1 MGRGCLATMNHH
13 CNRYT
18 PAAGISRRSWLTRM
32 TGGLGA
38 LALGDL
44 LSGKAGASLAGMPHL
59 PAKAK
64 RIIFLTMTGGM
75 SHLESF
81 DYKPELKKRQNEP
94 MPSSVMAGKKP
105 LGMSANQS
113 FFPLVA
119 SKPEFTQHGQSG
131 AWISAAFPHLAKVA
145 DDLTFVKSM
154 FSEAVNHD
162 PALTFLQT
170 GAPLPGRP
178 SIGAWLDYGLGSI
191 NKDLP
196 AFITLTSNRPVDQPL
211 SSRLWDSGFL
221 PSRYSGVQ
229 FRSGADPVLYLSD
242 PQGLPREST
251 RRMLDSLKD
260 LHTMQRAAD
269 GDAVI
274 DSKIEQFEMAYRMQS
289 AVPDATDISKE
300 PQHILDLYGEDVN
313 KPGSFAKNC
322 LLARRLAE
330 RDVRY
335 IQLFHPGWD
344 HHGSLPMGFE
354 IGGKEVDQAA
364 AALITDLKQRDML
377 KDTLV
382 VFGSEFGRTS
392 YSQGGINKK
401 SGNYGR
407 EHHRDCFTFWMA
419 GGGIKPG
426 ISYGNTCEFGFR
438 IAENPVHMNDF
449 HATLLHLMGID
460 HERFTHRYQGR
471 DFRLTDVAGEV
482 VKGILA

>member
-1 MGRGCLATMNHH
+1 MSH
-13 CNRYT
+13 CHRYT
-18 PAAGISRRSWLTRM
+18 PAAGISRRAWLTRM

-38 LALGDL
+38 IAMADL
-44 LSGKAGASLAGMPHL
+44 LSGQAQASLAGLPHY

-81 DYKPELKKRQNEP
+81 DHKPELNRLQGEQIP
-94 MPSSVMAGKKP
+94 TSVMAGKKP
-105 LGMSANQS
+105 LGMSSKQS
-113 FFPLVA
+113 SFPLVGSSTA
-119 SKPEFTQHGQSG
+119 FAQHGQSG
-131 AWISAAFPHLAKVA
+131 AWISASFPHLAKVA
-145 DDLTFVKSM
+145 DDLTFVKSL
-154 FSEAVNHD
+154 FSDAVNHD
-162 PALTFLQT
+162 PALAFLQT
-170 GAPLPGRP
+170 GAQLPGRP

-196 AFITLTSNRPVDQPL
+196 SFITLTSNRPVDQPL
-211 SSRLWDSGFL
+211 SSRMWDSGFL
-221 PSRYSGVQ
+221 PSRYAGVQ
-229 FRSGADPVLYLSD
+229 FRSGNDPVLYLSD
-242 PQGLPREST
+242 PQGVPRDAT

-260 LHTMQRAAD
+260 LHEMERASD

-289 AVPDATDISKE
+289 AVPEATDISKE

-344 HHGSLPMGFE
+344 HHGSLPEGFK
-354 IGGKEVDQAA
+354 IGGAEVDRAA

-401 SGNYGR
+401 TGNYGR

-438 IAENPVHMNDF
+438 VAGNPVSMHDF
-449 HATLLHLMGID
+449 HATVLHLMGID

-471 DFRLTDVAGEV
+471 DFRLTDVSGKV
-482 VKGILA
+482 VQGILA

>member
-1 MGRGCLATMNHH
+1 MSSSPSRPGL
-13 CNRYT
+13 
-18 PAAGISRRSWLTRM
+18 SRRACLTRL

-38 LALGDL
+38 IALADL
-44 LSGKAGASLAGMPHL
+44 LSGPARAARPGLPHF

-64 RIIFLTMTGGM
+64 RIIFLTMTGGL

-81 DYKPELKKRQNEP
+81 DYKPELRQRQGQP
-94 MPSSVMAGKKP
+94 IPPSALAGKPP
-105 LGMSANQS
+105 LGMSSQQS
-113 FFPLVA
+113 TFPLVGGHVPFA
-119 SKPEFTQHGQSG
+119 QRGQSG
-131 AWISAAFPHLAKVA
+131 AWISDSFPHLAKVA
-145 DDLTFVKSM
+145 DDLTFLKSL
-154 FSEAVNHD
+154 SSDAVNHD
-162 PALTFLQT
+162 PALAFLQT
-170 GAPLPGRP
+170 GAQLSGRP
-178 SIGAWLDYGLGSI
+178 SLGAWLDYGLGSA
-191 NKDLP
+191 NRDLP

-211 SSRLWDSGFL
+211 SSRMWDAGFL
-221 PSRYSGVQ
+221 PSRYAGVQ

-242 PQGLPREST
+242 PQGLPHQAT
-251 RRMLDSLKD
+251 RRMLDRLRD
-260 LHTMQRAAD
+260 LHQQEREVD
-269 GDAVI
+269 GDAAI

-289 AVPDATDISKE
+289 AVPEATDISQE
-300 PQHILDLYGEDVN
+300 PASVLALYGEDVH
-313 KPGSFAKNC
+313 KPGSFARHC

-392 YSQGGINKK
+392 YSQGGIHKK
-401 SGNYGR
+401 TGNYGR

-426 ISYGNTCEFGFR
+426 ISFGSTCEFGFR
-438 IAENPVHMNDF
+438 PATDPLTMHDF
-449 HATLLHLMGID
+449 HATLLHLLGID
-460 HERFTHRYQGR
+460 HERFTHRFQGR
-471 DFRLTDVAGEV
+471 DFRLTDVSGKV
-482 VKGILA
+482 IQGILA